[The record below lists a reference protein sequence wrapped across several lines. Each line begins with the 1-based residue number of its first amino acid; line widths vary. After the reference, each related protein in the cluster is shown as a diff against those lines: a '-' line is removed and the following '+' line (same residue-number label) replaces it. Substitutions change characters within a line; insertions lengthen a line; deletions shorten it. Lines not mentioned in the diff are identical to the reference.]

1 MGASMFV
8 QQKIM
13 PTTADPNM
21 AKMMLILPIGLTFL
35 FVTFPAGLVLYWVT
49 NNVLT
54 ITQQFVT
61 DRYVL
66 PPKKPGTTE
75 IAKTDPVLPSP
86 EKPGKKK
93 PSVPQSG
100 KSKKS

>member
-1 MGASMFV
+1 
-8 QQKIM
+8 
-13 PTTADPNM
+13 
-21 AKMMLILPIGLTFL
+21 LILPIGLTFL

-54 ITQQFVT
+54 ITQQFIT

-66 PPKKPGTTE
+66 PPPKPGTTDV
-75 IAKTDPVLPSP
+75 AKTQSPSSESDKPDKP
-86 EKPGKKK
+86 EKKKSSSQQSGKT
-93 PSVPQSG
+93 SG

>member
-1 MGASMFV
+1 
-8 QQKIM
+8 
-13 PTTADPNM
+13 M

-66 PPKKPGTTE
+66 PPPKPGTTE
-75 IAKTDPVLPSP
+75 IAKTDESSSGNEKPD
-86 EKPGKKK
+86 KPGKKK
-93 PSVPQSG
+93 SSPQQAGKPSG

>member
-1 MGASMFV
+1 
-8 QQKIM
+8 
-13 PTTADPNM
+13 
-21 AKMMLILPIGLTFL
+21 MLILPIGLTFL

-66 PPKKPGTTE
+66 PPPKPGTTD
-75 IAKTDPVLPSP
+75 IAKTKSPSSGS
-86 EKPGKKK
+86 ENADKPGKKK
-93 PSVPQSG
+93 SSSQQGGKSSG